1 MLVATIELSEA
12 KSNYTSK
19 RKAINSY
26 KNRLEDQ
33 GDHDKRSCLQV
44 DGEND
49 KLVSSKL
56 SVETEQPMKKRRV
69 IIS

>member
-26 KNRLEDQ
+26 K
-33 GDHDKRSCLQV
+33 
-44 DGEND
+44 
-49 KLVSSKL
+49 L
-56 SVETEQPMKKRRV
+56 SVETKQPMKKRRV